1 MRVDKSGEDALSVAI
16 DDFCGIAYPYG
27 YACLVTYIYELAVL
41 DSNGFCMCL
50 LSIQCDGIN
59 FCIPVN
65 FVCNLCHN
73 LILFIILD
81 YL

>member
-1 MRVDKSGEDALSVAI
+1 MCKVHVRVDKSGEDALSVAI

-27 YACLVTYIYELAVL
+27 YACLVTYKYELAVL

-59 FCIPVN
+59 DSLYYFRL
-65 FVCNLCHN
+65 FV
-73 LILFIILD
+73 ISFVSA
-81 YL
+81 

>member
-1 MRVDKSGEDALSVAI
+1 M
-16 DDFCGIAYPYG
+16 P
-27 YACLVTYIYELAVL
+27 CLVTYIYELAVL